1 MSFIPSALLLLAEI
15 EFLNGSTVDVLG
27 LIILCCCRMF
37 SSIPGLYLQ
46 DATNTLFP
54 QL

>member
-37 SSIPGLYLQ
+37 SSIPGLYPASTRSTPKL
-46 DATNTLFP
+46 
-54 QL
+54 